1 MKKLIIL
8 GVLLLAITFQFC
20 SSPKKVSMAKKAK
33 PIVHITTYDADVK
46 PLILTKC
53 SPCHVQPNGK
63 KGFLDN
69 YANAKI
75 DASNMIDRIKKNS
88 TERGF
93 MPFKKTEKLSDSVI
107 HVFEQWMADG
117 LLEK

>member
-1 MKKLIIL
+1 MKKLMIPA
-8 GVLLLAITFQFC
+8 GLLLAITFQFC
-20 SSPKKVSMAKKAK
+20 SSSKKAIVAKETK
-33 PIVHITTYDADVK
+33 PIVHITTYNADVK

-53 SPCHVQPNGK
+53 TPCHVQPNGK

-69 YANAKI
+69 YADAKI
-75 DASNMIDRIKKNS
+75 DAGNIIDRIKKNP

-93 MPFKKTEKLSDSVI
+93 MPFKKSERLSDSII
-107 HVFEQWMADG
+107 HVFEQWQADG